1 MGNSC
6 YINCSQSQNKGDKTT
21 SCWSHAASTVAAVE
35 SSEGVSVRRNNLQSD
50 VLDRSVT
57 AISRKTS
64 AFGLTLKRDS
74 SQGSDSQLS
83 LPYLCLLDFHKR
95 LLFMIP
101 CMLVFVLYSTIEYI
115 KKKTAFVYIKSKP
128 TRSLFSIDEFW

>member
-35 SSEGVSVRRNNLQSD
+35 SGEGVSVRRNNLQSD
-50 VLDRSVT
+50 VLDRSVS

-74 SQGSDSQLS
+74 SQGSDSQLN
-83 LPYLCLLDFHKR
+83 LPYLCLLEFHKR
-95 LLFMIP
+95 VLL
-101 CMLVFVLYSTIEYI
+101 
-115 KKKTAFVYIKSKP
+115 
-128 TRSLFSIDEFW
+128 